1 MEKVSDKSLI
11 FIDHQKVADKI
22 GFYRRGLLI
31 ILCSFME
38 DQEHFTFQTEWMAK
52 QLLACNINHKV
63 YNTRLVSD
71 FTYQFFENGYLLSTS
86 MYCEELSRWIPIQ
99 LTWIRGLSKRY
110 YQLHF
115 ATLFQQ
121 FLKPEITKAEH
132 DILVCNIVDFSFAQQ
147 EGFVAAYW
155 EVFGL
160 CNKKIVLDKTQGCHQ
175 HYQE

>member
-1 MEKVSDKSLI
+1 
-11 FIDHQKVADKI
+11 
-22 GFYRRGLLI
+22 
-31 ILCSFME
+31 
-38 DQEHFTFQTEWMAK
+38 MAK